1 MRRHPPGLTGPGERR
16 AALLLATVASVNA
29 SYTVLI
35 PLVPELR
42 HRTDAGPTVIAL
54 TFALFAGAKAA
65 VQPVAGR
72 WVDRWRPGPV
82 ACVSLMVA
90 AAGIAVTALAHDPL
104 TLLSGRACWGA
115 GEGGVTPALYTGL
128 MSLCQRY
135 RLART
140 RLLSG
145 LGTAAVTGFLVGPL
159 ITGLAAGAGVESLL
173 LGGAATIAAAAFVM
187 LAALRAADAPTG
199 PGTDGDTTGQDAD
212 SDTAVAQRRRPRGIW
227 GRWWLP
233 VLALGGLDLLTN
245 LSYSAL
251 EPTLPLYL
259 IPAGSLRGALSAVF
273 AAGLATFGVTSV
285 AIGRR
290 ADRIRLVTLIQAGL
304 AGSAAGLAGLAL
316 SRRLASVLAWFIL
329 IMVAQAVLYLAAR
342 RGVAHLGVARA
353 SMGAAFGLFGMAS
366 DIGNSLGPVI
376 GVALFESTGRVSFA
390 LLGGLSALVLL
401 GQLCVVARP
410 AWRHARPGGTPELTQ
425 EPALTNETAGDDD

>member
-1 MRRHPPGLTGPGERR
+1 MRIHPPGLTGPGERR

-42 HRTDAGPTVIAL
+42 HRAGAGPAVIAL
-54 TFALFAGAKAA
+54 TFALFAGAKAV

-90 AAGIAVTALAHDPL
+90 AVGIAVTALAHDPL
-104 TLLSGRACWGA
+104 ALLSGRACWGA

-128 MSLCQRY
+128 MSLCERY
-135 RLART
+135 RLPST
-140 RLLSG
+140 RLLSD

-159 ITGLAAGAGVESLL
+159 ITGLAAGAGIESLL
-173 LGGAATIAAAAFVM
+173 LGGAATIAAAAFAM
-187 LAALRAADAPTG
+187 LAALRGADAPTG
-199 PGTDGDTTGQDAD
+199 HGTHGDR
-212 SDTAVAQRRRPRGIW
+212 VAERRRRPTGIW

-259 IPAGSLRGALSAVF
+259 VPVGSPRGALSAVF

-285 AIGRR
+285 VIGRH
-290 ADRIRLVTLIQAGL
+290 ADRVQLVTLIQAGL

-316 SRRLASVLAWFIL
+316 SHRSASVMAWFIL
-329 IMVAQAVLYLAAR
+329 IMVSQAVLYLAAR
-342 RGVAHLGVARA
+342 RGVVHLGVARA
-353 SMGAAFGLFGMAS
+353 SIGAAFGLFGLAS

-376 GVALFESTGRVSFA
+376 GVALFESTGRLSFA
-390 LLGGLSALVLL
+390 ALGGLSALVLL
-401 GQLCVVARP
+401 GQLCVAARP
-410 AWRHARPGGTPELTQ
+410 ARRHAAPGGPPELAP
-425 EPALTNETAGDDD
+425 ESALTNDTAGDDG